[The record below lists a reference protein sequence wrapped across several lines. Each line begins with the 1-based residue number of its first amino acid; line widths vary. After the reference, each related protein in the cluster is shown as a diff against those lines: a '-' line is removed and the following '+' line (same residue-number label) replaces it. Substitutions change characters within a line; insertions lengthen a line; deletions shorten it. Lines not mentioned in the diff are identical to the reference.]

1 MAPKTKSRL
10 VDQPPSA
17 SSSEEQEEVEESQ
30 EEEEQHS
37 GEETEEDE
45 EPTIAPPVVKRP
57 ITQKPVQT
65 SQKPQFSSESGSENG
80 SGSELEAKSGHS
92 PPSPS
97 VSDFTIK
104 PIVSAKASSPSKPAG
119 KRPQEAQQEKGR
131 KKPKTA
137 EEEDKKSAA
146 TPRSLWND
154 DDQLALLKGVV
165 EYKTVKGMEPNA
177 DMSAFH
183 EFIRGKLLV
192 EVSKS
197 QLSEKLKRLKKKFL
211 TNAKG
216 GEEPVFMKGQ
226 DFLEIV
232 TNSTNGKAKKTVE
245 AKKSSEPKR
254 SAKVSKPKDDE
265 KHKEEE
271 NQDFQSEY
279 PRLAASFESMSGMF
293 TMYPNGTSFLKEKM
307 SLIAPDKAKLLEE
320 KWKKLEDDE
329 AALMVKRLDLIA
341 EHYGLVVDAMR
352 VEASLGTAEVE
363 CLEMFWFILCNKSF
377 PIPDGNIFKC
387 DHSQFLQLVLIH
399 FVLNCCSC
407 QLIIPV
413 DLGRGWDIA
422 LLRKRTLQKDI
433 EDLPPREK
441 QILLQYLRRKNVPI
455 HVSESDDASSTW
467 FSKYEELFS
476 QLSSVPRRKKPLLPK
491 KRAPVPP
498 LAPSPIPA
506 TVQSPASSPSPGPK
520 AVLTLAPSPGASTV
534 SLVYAPAPSIEVPT
548 SSPLAVQPPSPYI
561 SVIFMICIV
570 RFNEEMMDSL
580 FGYIPGDQ
588 GKDDRRKASS
598 FFDQTSQCIQIID
611 HKKSQNLAILLKA
624 SNVTTEEEVYDALGE
639 GNELPRELIR
649 TLLKMAPPMDEELKL
664 R

>member
-45 EPTIAPPVVKRP
+45 EPMIAPPVVKRP

-80 SGSELEAKSGHS
+80 SDSELEAKSGHS

-119 KRPQEAQQEKGR
+119 KRPQEAQKEKGR

-154 DDQLALLKGVV
+154 DDQLALLKGVA

-197 QLSEKLKRLKKKFL
+197 QLSEKLKRLKKKFF

-226 DFLEIV
+226 DFLVFEHSKRIWGAPETSDGVKEIV

-265 KHKEEE
+265 KHTEEE
-271 NQDFQSEY
+271 NQVAVKEVIKEDIVKGDPQDFQSEY

-352 VEASLGTAEVE
+352 GSSLNV
-363 CLEMFWFILCNKSF
+363 KSAF
-377 PIPDGNIFKC
+377 
-387 DHSQFLQLVLIH
+387 
-399 FVLNCCSC
+399 
-407 QLIIPV
+407 
-413 DLGRGWDIA
+413 
-422 LLRKRTLQKDI
+422 
-433 EDLPPREK
+433 
-441 QILLQYLRRKNVPI
+441 
-455 HVSESDDASSTW
+455 
-467 FSKYEELFS
+467 
-476 QLSSVPRRKKPLLPK
+476 
-491 KRAPVPP
+491 
-498 LAPSPIPA
+498 
-506 TVQSPASSPSPGPK
+506 
-520 AVLTLAPSPGASTV
+520 AV
-534 SLVYAPAPSIEVPT
+534 
-548 SSPLAVQPPSPYI
+548 
-561 SVIFMICIV
+561 
-570 RFNEEMMDSL
+570 
-580 FGYIPGDQ
+580 
-588 GKDDRRKASS
+588 K
-598 FFDQTSQCIQIID
+598 
-611 HKKSQNLAILLKA
+611 
-624 SNVTTEEEVYDALGE
+624 
-639 GNELPRELIR
+639 
-649 TLLKMAPPMDEELKL
+649 
-664 R
+664 